1 MGKKPQRHTWPEAK
15 KLCRLNQNDIAMA
28 KRLGFGPDGLIRARP
43 DPEQKWKLP
52 VKYWVRELH
61 SERFGYVIGEKPLPA
76 PAPEKLEYDADA
88 ARAYGEQ
95 VYWEEYE
102 ERNADDP
109 PVRKTRASGSGEVPV
124 NEWVRSL
131 HQEKF
136 GSRKPG
142 SAVPPGGNASVAQE
156 QNEERRNAE
165 DPWPDRPEIA
175 DLPPLDLDAEFP
187 GDEFGFD
194 RYEPP
199 DEDDIDEQNGL
210 LLRRQRLLRWAAE
223 AIAVA
228 WSRLPEVE
236 KVAAFGAV
244 SQPLEME
251 VPRFPQFRRHRIEV
265 LHECADL
272 DLAVWLTDLGRLRDL
287 KNAMARGLE
296 LTHDTAYG
304 GVAHHQ
310 VDVHVFE
317 YASGAY
323 RGRLC
328 IFGQCPK
335 PGKRECH
342 VPGCGSQ
349 PFLQQFARYHFNPA
363 LFSAGLKVI
372 LFDRAAGF
380 LVPLP
385 RIDAKPRE
393 VRWTPREPGD
403 TDITDDDVP
412 F

>member
-1 MGKKPQRHTWPEAK
+1 MDRQKEAEWNEAK
-15 KLCRLNQNDIAMA
+15 RRCRLTDEEVRMA
-28 KRLGFGPDGLIRARP
+28 KDLGFQPRSLIKSIPSRS
-43 DPEQKWKLP
+43 QQWK
-52 VKYWVRELH
+52 
-61 SERFGYVIGEKPLPA
+61 A
-76 PAPEKLEYDADA
+76 
-88 ARAYGEQ
+88 
-95 VYWEEYE
+95 
-102 ERNADDP
+102 
-109 PVRKTRASGSGEVPV
+109 PV

-136 GSRKPG
+136 GSRKP
-142 SAVPPGGNASVAQE
+142 PWQTASVAPE
-156 QNEERRNAE
+156 GEERRNAE
-165 DPWPDRPEIA
+165 HPWPDRPEIA

-194 RYEPP
+194 RCEPP
-199 DEDDIDEQNGL
+199 GEADIEEQNGL
-210 LLRRQRLLRWAAE
+210 ILRRQRLLRWAAE
-223 AIAVA
+223 AIAVK

-236 KVAAFGAV
+236 KVAAFGAA

-272 DLAVWLTDLGRLRDL
+272 DLAVWLTDLGKLRDL
-287 KNAMARGLE
+287 KNALARGLE

-310 VDVHVFE
+310 VDVHVFD

-342 VPGCGSQ
+342 VPGCGAQ
-349 PFLQQFARYHFNPA
+349 PFLQQFARYYFNPA
-363 LFSAGLKVI
+363 LFSAAPKVI

-385 RIDAKPRE
+385 DIDAKPRE
-393 VRWTPREPGD
+393 VKWTPREPGY